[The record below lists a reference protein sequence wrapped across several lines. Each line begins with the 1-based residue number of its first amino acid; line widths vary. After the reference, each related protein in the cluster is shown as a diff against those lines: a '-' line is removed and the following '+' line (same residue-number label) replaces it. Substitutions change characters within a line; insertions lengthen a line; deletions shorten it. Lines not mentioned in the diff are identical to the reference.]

1 MYTWGKGQVPLLWTF
16 TIGATAPFIERKKPK
31 MPQGKNGK
39 SDTNDEKPLSVA
51 ELVGFEKEA
60 RGEWYA
66 HFGGGAPVKPYTTE
80 QSASLRKLEKA
91 KQALIAA
98 TGASN
103 FKDAALKADYKPVY
117 APRTRK
123 EKVETKA

>member
-1 MYTWGKGQVPLLWTF
+1 
-16 TIGATAPFIERKKPK
+16 

-39 SDTNDEKPLSVA
+39 SDTNDKPLSVA

-66 HFGGGAPVKPYTTE
+66 HFGGSAPVKPYSDE
-80 QSASLRKLEKA
+80 AKASGRKHEKA

-98 TGASN
+98 TGAVN
-103 FKDAALKADYKPVY
+103 FKDAAAKADYKPVY

-123 EKVETKA
+123 AKVEAKA

>member
-1 MYTWGKGQVPLLWTF
+1 
-16 TIGATAPFIERKKPK
+16 

-60 RGEWYA
+60 RSEWYA
-66 HFGGGAPVKPYTTE
+66 HFGGGAPVKPYSDE
-80 QSASLRKLEKA
+80 AKVSGRKHEKA
-91 KQALIAA
+91 KQVLSAA
-98 TGASN
+98 TGAVN
-103 FKDAALKADYKPVY
+103 FKDAAQKADYKPVY

-123 EKVETKA
+123 EKVGAKA